1 VNINTAGFF
10 LLLTVPLGT
19 WMLVIDRYVV
29 IWDAG
34 QRAKKSKV
42 LINKNSKTQQ
52 MKQITP

>member
-19 WMLVIDRYVV
+19 WMLVLDRYVV

-42 LINKNSKTQQ
+42 LINKNSKTQ
-52 MKQITP
+52 